1 MHPASAVAA
10 TLAVAL
16 LGGPALAQTP
26 SAAGFLRGY
35 GHPAVGPDSCRTL
48 SPSQAQCVIPARTA
62 GRYLINASGTS
73 TATGAGAA
81 QSLSVGGPAWVCIE
95 AANRTPWSSGARTFH
110 VQCAVTVLTDDPV
123 AVNVIY
129 RDTNA
134 AMDPKGPTLAITAMP
149 WTGILNAQPVG
160 AK

>member
-1 MHPASAVAA
+1 MRHS
-10 TLAVAL
+10 
-16 LGGPALAQTP
+16 
-26 SAAGFLRGY
+26 
-35 GHPAVGPDSCRTL
+35 GPDRRPL
-48 SPSQAQCVIPARTA
+48 RHQCIGHLDRDRRGGGSIPLR
-62 GRYLINASGTS
+62 RRSGL
-73 TATGAGAA
+73 G
-81 QSLSVGGPAWVCIE
+81 VCIE